1 MQDCIKMSAEEA
13 ENLRRQHVKHEL
25 MDYRHYR
32 SRAEWLEEK
41 IARLDHK
48 LSGEVSALP
57 MGEMGGLSSIT
68 ARDSWITTAMAE
80 QDKLL
85 KEKEIVDYHVDLVET
100 WLSCLDDKH
109 YDVLHLYVILNNC
122 TKLEDCSKELGYA
135 YKRGL
140 LIDVEVAITQIL
152 EKN

>member
-1 MQDCIKMSAEEA
+1 MQETIKISAEEA
-13 ENLRRQHVKHEL
+13 ENLKRQHVKHEL

-32 SRAEWLEEK
+32 SWAEWLEEK

-48 LSGEVSALP
+48 LSGGVSALP
-57 MGEMGGLSSIT
+57 VGGMGSVNSVS
-68 ARDSWITTAMAE
+68 AKDSWITAAIAE
-80 QDKLL
+80 QDKLV

-100 WLSCLDDKH
+100 WLFYLEEK
-109 YDVLHLYVILNNC
+109 YYNALHLYVILNNC
-122 TKLEDCSKELGYA
+122 TNLEDCSKELGYS
-135 YKRGL
+135 YKRAL